1 MRMTNLFAAFTLGLG
16 FVGLAAFGQDAKK
29 DDAPKEEKKADAPKE
44 AKKADAPKEVKKPI
58 TAIVGAD
65 VYTVTKGVIRNGVV
79 LIQDGKILK
88 VGQDVVIPEGAIRI
102 DATGKVV
109 TPGFVTVNAS
119 GVGISALGGGQ
130 GGGGPPGP
138 GGGAAAAQSKIADSL
153 NPFDRNIQFCLATG
167 ITTANIEVGGGGGG
181 RFGRDS
187 DDDPPLPPDLLE
199 DDTRVCPC
207 CGMAI
212 IDTQPIG
219 PVAPTDRGARR
230 SAVIKMT
237 FGDMSNMV
245 VKETPFYHLSAG
257 SFAGAMNRHQWRE
270 TVKRAKQAVK
280 DRAVADTTG
289 EDAPAAGPGGG
300 GGRGRGAVTDDLIK
314 LVEKKIP
321 LRTEAYSAEQMRD
334 AIALAKELDYN
345 LILDGV
351 HEAWLIA
358 GELGSAKV
366 QTVLTPRSR
375 RRPQPGKDDTTGSS
389 IETSSFLEKAGVPFA
404 VAPLG
409 NSVSLDGLPGRDLT
423 SLPLEAAFAVRGG
436 CSETTALE
444 ALTIVPARMMGLA
457 DRIGSIEEG
466 KDADLLILDGNPLD
480 YRTYVEK
487 AVIGG
492 KVYYDRMRE
501 KIYPVGPRQ

>member
-1 MRMTNLFAAFTLGLG
+1 MTNRFAAIVLGIS
-16 FVGLAAFGQDAKK
+16 FFGLAAFGQDAKK
-29 DDAPKEEKKADAPKE
+29 PDAPKEEKKTESSKE
-44 AKKADAPKEVKKPI
+44 AKKAEAPKEVKKPI

-65 VYTVTKGVIRNGVV
+65 IYTVTKGVIRNGVV

-88 VGQDVVIPEGAIRI
+88 VGQDVAIPEGAVRI
-102 DATGKVV
+102 DAAGKVI
-109 TPGFVTVNAS
+109 TPGFVS
-119 GVGISALGGGQ
+119 VGATNVAVGTLGGGA
-130 GGGGPPGP
+130 GGGPPGP
-138 GGGAAAAQSKIADSL
+138 GGGGAAAQAKVADAL

-167 ITTANIEVGGGGGG
+167 ITTANVMVAGAGPG
-181 RFGRDS
+181 RFGRDGE
-187 DDDPPLPPDLLE
+187 DDPPAPEPL

-219 PVAPTDRGARR
+219 PMQPTDRTARR

-237 FGDMSNMV
+237 FGDMTHMV
-245 VKETPFYHLSAG
+245 VKEAPFYHLSAG

-270 TVKRAKQAVK
+270 SIKRAKQSVK
-280 DRAVADTTG
+280 DRAAAEAAGDDTPTTG
-289 EDAPAAGPGGG
+289 QAA
-300 GGRGRGAVTDDLIK
+300 GGRGRGAVTEDLIK

-345 LILDGV
+345 LVLDGV

-358 GELGSAKV
+358 GELGAGKV

-389 IETSSFLEKAGVPFA
+389 IETSGYLEKAGVPFA

-409 NSVSLDGLPGRDLT
+409 SSISLDGLPGRDLT

-436 CSETTALE
+436 CSEATALE
-444 ALTIVPARMMGLA
+444 SLTIVPARMMGLA

-466 KDADLLILDGNPLD
+466 KDADLLIMDGNPLD

-487 AVIGG
+487 AMIGG
-492 KVYYDRMRE
+492 KIYYERMRE